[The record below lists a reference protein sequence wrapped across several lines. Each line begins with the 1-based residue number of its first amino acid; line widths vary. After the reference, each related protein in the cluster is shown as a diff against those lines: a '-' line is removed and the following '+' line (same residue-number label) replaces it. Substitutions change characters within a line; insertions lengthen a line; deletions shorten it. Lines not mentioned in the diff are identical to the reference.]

1 MFTVIFTV
9 MAVIILVAVSAV
21 VWVLREVNYTMRKIR

>member
-21 VWVLREVNYTMRKIR
+21 VWVLREVDKTMRKIR

>member
-21 VWVLREVNYTMRKIR
+21 VWVLREVNHTMRKIR